1 MGGRG
6 QRDAEAGGK
15 KGLRGSA
22 VGFRLGKEGRAPR
35 RVGLVALDVLLQ

>member
-15 KGLRGSA
+15 KGSA

-35 RVGLVALDVLLQ
+35 RVGLVALDILLQ